1 MPEKFDRELSS
12 LQSKLLTM
20 GKLAESMFQDALGA
34 LKERDAS
41 LIKNVLAKE
50 DQVDQLQVEIDDEAI
65 RSMATFAPVATELR
79 FLLMVTRI
87 NLELER
93 IGDQAVNMCEEVQ
106 LLLSEPELKP
116 LADLARMA
124 DIASRRLH
132 QSLEAFTD
140 KSTEKA
146 MEVIR
151 ADDEVDALNHQI
163 FRELLTYMV
172 SDPKNVTR
180 SVALILLTRSLERI
194 ADHATNIA
202 EEVIYMIQGKDIR
215 HQGQEEKTS

>member
-79 FLLMVTRI
+79 FLLMVARI

-116 LADLARMA
+116 LADLSRMA
-124 DIASRRLH
+124 DIASRMLH
-132 QSLEAFTD
+132 QSLEAFTN

-172 SDPKNVTR
+172 TDPKNVTC

-202 EEVIYMIQGKDIR
+202 EEVVYMIQGKDIR
-215 HQGQEEKTS
+215 HQGQEEKAS

>member
-79 FLLMVTRI
+79 FLLMVARI

-116 LADLARMA
+116 LADLSRMA
-124 DIASRRLH
+124 DIASRMLH
-132 QSLEAFTD
+132 QSLEAFTN

-172 SDPKNVTR
+172 TDPKNVTC

-202 EEVIYMIQGKDIR
+202 EDVIYMIQGKDIR
-215 HQGQEEKTS
+215 HQGQEEKAS

>member
-1 MPEKFDRELSS
+1 
-12 LQSKLLTM
+12 M

-79 FLLMVTRI
+79 FLLMVARI

-116 LADLARMA
+116 LADLSRMA
-124 DIASRRLH
+124 DIASRMLH
-132 QSLEAFTD
+132 QSLEAFTN

-172 SDPKNVTR
+172 TDPKNVTC

-202 EEVIYMIQGKDIR
+202 EEVVYMIQGKDIR
-215 HQGQEEKTS
+215 HQGQEEKAS